1 MKLITEEV
9 RVYTNDSGRPQQM
22 HWRKRHY
29 HLVQVLEQWQY
40 NGEWWLTPDLG
51 GAQRR
56 YCRIAAI
63 CDTAICAQSK
73 VSGEET
79 LLEIYEEGGQWILS
93 RLLD

>member
-1 MKLITEEV
+1 
-9 RVYTNDSGRPQQM
+9 M
-22 HWRKRHY
+22 HWRKCLY
-29 HLVQVLEQWQY
+29 HFVEVLEQWQY

-63 CDTAICAQSK
+63 CDTAICDTAICAQSK